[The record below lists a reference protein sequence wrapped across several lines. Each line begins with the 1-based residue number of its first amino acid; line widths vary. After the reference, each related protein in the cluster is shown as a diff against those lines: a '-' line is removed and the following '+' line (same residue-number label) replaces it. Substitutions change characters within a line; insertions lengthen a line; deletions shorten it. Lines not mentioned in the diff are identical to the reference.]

1 MTEPLSG
8 PSNDHEMKAKVD
20 EASRQRLLAEL
31 QAAANATSRAQVEDE
46 QTDVLPRLRSE
57 LEARDVDDYGD
68 EDLRE
73 LVDALRKGRVTIT
86 RLPGEEDDGA
96 DDSSD

>member
-31 QAAANATSRAQVEDE
+31 QAAANATSRALEKDE
-46 QTDVLPRLRSE
+46 QTDVLSRLRSE

-68 EDLRE
+68 EDLLE
-73 LVDALRKGRVTIT
+73 LAEALRKGRVTIT
-86 RLPGEEDDGA
+86 TLPGEEDDEA
-96 DDSSD
+96 DGSSD